1 MGHIFEKE
9 TIIMKQKI
17 SYKDAGVD
25 IEKADRVIASS
36 KEIIQST
43 FNKNVLSSIGGFGSM
58 YSIKDVVSRYDDPV
72 MVQSIDGVGTKL
84 TVAQKCN
91 NFSFIGFDLV
101 NACCNDVA
109 ATGATP
115 LTFLDYIASSSLEP
129 QIVSDIIESIAVG
142 CKNLGVSL
150 VGGETA
156 EMPGTYHKNEYDL
169 VGIATGI
176 VERKDI
182 VDGSS
187 VKEGDLI
194 MGVPSNGLHTN
205 GYSLARKLIF
215 DVLNL
220 DISDALPDGVL
231 SHKTTTVE
239 GALLAPHKNYSKMIN
254 LLIEK
259 EFQVKSLAHI
269 TGGGLLDNVPRV
281 FPDGFAAEINV
292 NSWEKIPLFQ
302 FLIENLDLEM
312 NEMYR
317 TFNMGIGL
325 TIIIDPSH
333 KDQLVKMLG
342 VNNCL
347 EIGVIVSNSSKQVY
361 LNDK

>member
-1 MGHIFEKE
+1 MGHIFEE
-9 TIIMKQKI
+9 EIIIMKQKI

-25 IEKADRVIASS
+25 IEKADHVIASS
-36 KEIIQST
+36 KKIIQST

-58 YSIKDVVSRYDDPV
+58 YSIKDIVNRYEDPV
-72 MVQSIDGVGTKL
+72 MVQSIDGVGTKMA
-84 TVAQKCN
+84 VAQKCN

-129 QIVSDIIESIAVG
+129 QIVSDIIESVATE

-182 VDGSS
+182 VDGSC
-187 VKEGDLI
+187 VKQGDLI
-194 MGVPSNGLHTN
+194 MGIPSSGLHTN

-215 DVLNL
+215 DVLSL
-220 DISDALPDGVL
+220 GVSDTL
-231 SHKTTTVE
+231 SDKTTTIE
-239 GALLAPHKNYSKMIN
+239 EALLAPHKNYSKMIN

-259 EFQVKSLAHI
+259 EFQIKSLAHI
-269 TGGGLLDNVPRV
+269 TGGGLIDNMPRV

-302 FLIENLDLEM
+302 FLVENLDLEI

-325 TIIIDPSH
+325 TIIIDPSQ
-333 KDQLVKMLG
+333 KDRLVKMLG
-342 VNNCL
+342 ANNCL

>member
-1 MGHIFEKE
+1 MGHIFEE
-9 TIIMKQKI
+9 EIIIMKQKI

-25 IEKADRVIASS
+25 IEKADHVIASS
-36 KEIIQST
+36 KKIIQST

-58 YSIKDVVSRYDDPV
+58 YSIKDIVNRYEDPV
-72 MVQSIDGVGTKL
+72 MVQSIDGVGTKMA
-84 TVAQKCN
+84 VAQKCN

-129 QIVSDIIESIAVG
+129 QIVSDIIESVATE

-194 MGVPSNGLHTN
+194 MGIPSNGLHTN

-215 DVLNL
+215 DVLGL
-220 DISDALPDGVL
+220 GVSDTL
-231 SHKTTTVE
+231 SDKTTTIE
-239 GALLAPHKNYSKMIN
+239 DALLAPHKNYSKMIN

-269 TGGGLLDNVPRV
+269 TGGGLIDNMPRV
-281 FPDGFAAEINV
+281 FPRGFAAEINV

-302 FLIENLDLEM
+302 FLVENLDLEI

-325 TIIIDPSH
+325 TIIIDPSQ
-333 KDQLVKMLG
+333 KDRLVKMLG
-342 VNNCL
+342 ANNCL

>member
-1 MGHIFEKE
+1 MGHIFEE
-9 TIIMKQKI
+9 EIIIMKQKI

-25 IEKADRVIASS
+25 IEKADHVIASS
-36 KEIIQST
+36 KKIIQST

-58 YSIKDVVSRYDDPV
+58 YSIKDIVNRYEGPV
-72 MVQSIDGVGTKL
+72 MVQSIDGVGTKMA
-84 TVAQKCN
+84 VAQKCN

-129 QIVSDIIESIAVG
+129 QIVSDIIESVATE

-156 EMPGTYHKNEYDL
+156 EMPGIYHKNEYDL

-194 MGVPSNGLHTN
+194 MGIPSNGLHTN

-215 DVLNL
+215 DVLGL
-220 DISDALPDGVL
+220 GVSDTL
-231 SHKTTTVE
+231 SDKTTTIE
-239 GALLAPHKNYSKMIN
+239 DALLAPHKNYSKMIN

-269 TGGGLLDNVPRV
+269 TGGGLIDNMPRV
-281 FPDGFAAEINV
+281 FPRGFAAEINV

-302 FLIENLDLEM
+302 FLVENLDLEI

-325 TIIIDPSH
+325 TIIIDPSQ
-333 KDQLVKMLG
+333 KDRLVKMLG
-342 VNNCL
+342 ANNCL